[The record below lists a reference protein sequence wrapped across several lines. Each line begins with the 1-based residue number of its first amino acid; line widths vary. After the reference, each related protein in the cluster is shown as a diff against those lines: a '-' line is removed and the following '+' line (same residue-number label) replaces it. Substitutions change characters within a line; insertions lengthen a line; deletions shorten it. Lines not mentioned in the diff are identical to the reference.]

1 MILIQGAA
9 MTADG
14 RILFKR
20 TRVEDFIRHANKRGM
35 RASDLLARCLSL
47 DSVQELPR
55 VDVEGIAQR

>member
-1 MILIQGAA
+1 